1 MKKLFA
7 MVIALALCC
16 CILGGCYITSVEKET
31 NQEDSTSMF
40 VIVEEAGC
48 WDVVYHKETRVMY
61 VVSNGGYNTGNFTLL
76 VNPDGTPMV
85 WSEK

>member
-16 CILGGCYITSVEKET
+16 CILGGCDIASVEKEI

-40 VIVEEAGC
+40 VIVEKAGG
-48 WDVVYHKETRVMY
+48 WNVVYHKETGVMY
-61 VVSNGGYNTGNFTLL
+61 VISTGGYNSGNFTLL